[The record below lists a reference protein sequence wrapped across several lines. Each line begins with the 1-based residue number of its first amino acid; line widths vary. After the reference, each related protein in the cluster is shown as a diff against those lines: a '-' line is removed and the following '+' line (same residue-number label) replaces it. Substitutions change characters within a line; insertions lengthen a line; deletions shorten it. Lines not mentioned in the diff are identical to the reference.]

1 MPGKAFVPETG
12 GGVVVAVAGALQL
25 WTDCLGL
32 VPVFLA
38 VLTEIPQI
46 LTLPPSSFPHLLV
59 TSVLVCANFP
69 AVTKTVRCSPI
80 AGTEKAQPSTDPL
93 GSSFVFSAQVCDF
106 LGLDDAS
113 SGPERSQGLTGFYFY
128 F

>member
-1 MPGKAFVPETG
+1 MPGKAFVPKTG
-12 GGVVVAVAGALQL
+12 WGGCPVAGALQL

-46 LTLPPSSFPHLLV
+46 LTLRHPSSFPHLLV

-93 GSSFVFSAQVCDF
+93 GSSFVFSVQVCDF

-113 SGPERSQGLTGFYFY
+113 SGPVRSQGLTGFYFY